1 MVANPAYRRLWSATA
16 LSNLGDGV
24 RAAALPLLAA
34 SVTNDPVLVGGVAA
48 AGSLPWLVFGLVA
61 GALIDRLD
69 RRWLAGVADLG
80 RLALLAALFMAIAVN
95 QAGLAAIYVVAF
107 ACGVAETV
115 RDTTTTTLVPDYVE
129 ADRLDRANGRL
140 FNAEVIGNELAG
152 PALGGYL
159 FGVAAALPFALN
171 GGLVAV
177 AAALLFSLPTVR
189 TPASPGQGSVA
200 WSTVWRE
207 IADGVRFLAAH
218 PRLRAATLLGGVLA
232 VADSVWFPL
241 LVLYVHDVLGRPG
254 SAFGVLLAVGAAGG
268 LAGAWCASWF
278 TSRTS
283 TGTAMLGALVLA
295 AAAQAVLGLSTH
307 VLLAGFA
314 LVLSSFAFA
323 VWNVANV
330 TLRQRVTP
338 PGMLGRVNSC
348 YRTLLFGVQPVGA
361 IAGGALAGWLG
372 LRAPVLLGVP
382 VLMVAAAVGHRALRR
397 ES

>member
-34 SVTNDPVLVGGVAA
+34 SVTDDPVLVGGVAA

-80 RLALLAALFMAIAVN
+80 RLALLAALFMAIAFD

-140 FNAEVIGNELAG
+140 FNAEVIGDELAG

-171 GGLVAV
+171 GALVAV

-189 TPASPGQGSVA
+189 TPASPGRRSLA
-200 WSTVWRE
+200 WSTVLRE

-241 LVLYVHDVLGRPG
+241 LVLYVRDVLGRPG
-254 SAFGVLLAVGAAGG
+254 SAFGVLLTVGAAGG

-278 TSRTS
+278 TGRTS
-283 TGTAMLGALVLA
+283 TSTAMLGALVLA
-295 AAAQAVLGLSTH
+295 AAAQAALGLSTN
-307 VLLAGFA
+307 VLLAGIA

-338 PGMLGRVNSC
+338 SRMLGRVNSC

-372 LRAPVLLGVP
+372 LRAPVLFGVP
-382 VLMVAAAVGHRALRR
+382 VLIVAAAVGHRALRR
-397 ES
+397 EA